1 MRNTTHSLN
10 VPARFSLQLAPA
22 LVLAALMVLCP
33 VNARADSIALTFS
46 GGTPSVFFSNL
57 TNGWAF
63 STASAI
69 TVTSLGYWDFGSDGL
84 ATSHQVG
91 IWNSAG
97 TLLMSGTVAAGT
109 AESLSN
115 GFRFNSTISGA
126 PLLAAG
132 TYVIGGLT
140 SSDPVARQVPLG
152 NLSLAPGISFIQERF
167 NGGGQALTFP
177 SFTDRFATDSGFFG
191 PDFQFNAVS
200 ASVPESGGTFLLM
213 LGAVAGLFVL
223 RRLFAAELSP
233 PARI

>member
-1 MRNTTHSLN
+1 MKNTTHSLN
-10 VPARFSLQLAPA
+10 VPARFSLQLALA
-22 LVLAALMVLCP
+22 LVLGALMVLCP
-33 VNARADSIALTFS
+33 VNARANSIALTFS
-46 GGTPSVFFSNL
+46 GGTPLGFFSNT

-97 TLLMSGTVAAGT
+97 TLLMSGTVAAGP

-115 GFRFNSTISGA
+115 GFRFDSTISGT

-140 SSDPVARQVPLG
+140 GTSGLASPDSVAGQVPLG
-152 NLSLAPGISFIQERF
+152 NLSLAPGISFIEERF
-167 NGGGQALTFP
+167 NGGAGFTFP

-223 RRLFAAELSP
+223 RRCSQQS
-233 PARI
+233 